1 MEYNSLN
8 ARINKKKAELKEVNE
23 ILDKLKDDF
32 NNDYLDLK
40 RKRDVDKYKREYKEI
55 KIALNNLMIDK
66 IKYDNDLLINESK
79 ELVEGKERFNEDFE
93 KLEIDKKYINVL
105 NNVILSKYAKVKY
118 YKDENTI
125 VIEDNDMLIN
135 TLKYDNEWDIDEDYN
150 DGKLFVSVNDLRN
163 MLGNYN
169 YIIKFDWS
177 VSNHNYFVKWGRLY
191 IKTRAIIVMNNI
203 DDFNIKEKI
212 YNKFIG
218 KQV

>member
-169 YIIKFDWS
+169 YIIK
-177 VSNHNYFVKWGRLY
+177 G
-191 IKTRAIIVMNNI
+191 
-203 DDFNIKEKI
+203 
-212 YNKFIG
+212 G
-218 KQV
+218 K